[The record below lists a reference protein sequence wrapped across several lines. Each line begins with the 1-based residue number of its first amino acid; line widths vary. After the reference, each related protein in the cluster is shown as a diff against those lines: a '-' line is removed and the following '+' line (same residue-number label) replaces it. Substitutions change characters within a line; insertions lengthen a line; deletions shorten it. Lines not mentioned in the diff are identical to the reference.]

1 MLNIK
6 FFIITLLLVFYS
18 LVLVAQPSSED
29 LLKAAKNP
37 DYFVH
42 VVLTGVVKQMIFP
55 GPPHFL
61 SVEEGDWAEPRTIL
75 KIDNESL
82 LRLVKEQAKV
92 TLDQYMGEFIDSELR
107 EDEPNA
113 KLVTLDG
120 SFTEEPDN
128 IELYENKTVTI
139 DAVLS
144 AQPTRCHTP
153 FVVEIAE
160 ALTHE

>member
-6 FFIITLLLVFYS
+6 FFIVTLLSFHTLI
-18 LVLVAQPSSED
+18 AQPTSED

-42 VVLTGVVKQMIFP
+42 VVLTGVIKQKIFP

-75 KIDNESL
+75 EIDNESL
-82 LRLVKEQAKV
+82 LSLVKTQAKV
-92 TLDQYMGEFIDSELR
+92 TLDQYMGKFIDSELR

-120 SFTEEPDN
+120 SFTEKPDN
-128 IELYENKTVTI
+128 I
-139 DAVLS
+139 
-144 AQPTRCHTP
+144 
-153 FVVEIAE
+153 
-160 ALTHE
+160 

>member
-6 FFIITLLLVFYS
+6 FFITTLLLSFQA
-18 LVLVAQPSSED
+18 LIAQPTEKD

-42 VVLTGVVKQMIFP
+42 VVLTGVVKRMIFP
-55 GPPHFL
+55 GPPNFH
-61 SVEEGDWAEPRTIL
+61 SVKEGDWAEPRTIL
-75 KIDNESL
+75 EIDNESL
-82 LRLVKEQAKV
+82 LRLVKTQAKV
-92 TLDQYMGEFIDSELR
+92 TLDQYMGKFIDSELT

-128 IELYENKTVTI
+128 IEIYENKIVTI

-144 AQPTRCHTP
+144 AQPAHGHTP
-153 FVVEIAE
+153 FVVEIVE
-160 ALTHE
+160 VLTHE